1 MNFIIKKKLLKH
13 KSFGMH
19 LLSTKCKCVNQHRK
33 LMEDKDLK
41 LDLFP
46 LPGLNIYEVMEID
59 LQMQIFNRKFNL
71 KYY

>member
-1 MNFIIKKKLLKH
+1 M
-13 KSFGMH
+13 
-19 LLSTKCKCVNQHRK
+19 NQHRK